1 MAVAASDPYRFARSV
16 VAITPLILEHA
27 AGRSPV
33 IHAVPLGTR
42 FPDGSEALAGRI
54 LDEFGHAYL
63 FETRWDDERDRVVL
77 STWQQVAPVIS
88 CQPSVL
94 SSGLPITDN

>member
-1 MAVAASDPYRFARSV
+1 MAVAALDPYRFARSV
-16 VAITPLILEHA
+16 VAVTPLILEHA

-54 LDEFGHAYL
+54 LDELGHAYL
-63 FETRWDDERDRVVL
+63 FETCWDSERDRVVL
-77 STWQQVAPVIS
+77 GSWQPVAARG
-88 CQPSVL
+88 Q
-94 SSGLPITDN
+94 